1 MRTVETK
8 IYTFD
13 ELSSE
18 AQEYVL
24 DNFWA
29 HTEYPWHDENMDC
42 LKEFTD
48 LFDFSVYHWRY
59 DSMMAEHN
67 ESFPEYYFNIDGD
80 VAREWF
86 KRQSKIIYDLNCPL
100 TGYYLDET
108 LLQPIR
114 DFIADKS
121 RTDSIGDVLTECV
134 GAFFSHVVADVEHHY
149 SMESCAESC
158 AVNEYEFLE
167 NGEFYS

>member
-8 IYTFD
+8 VYTFD
-13 ELSSE
+13 ELSE
-18 AQEYVL
+18 TAQEHVL

-29 HTEYPWHDENMDC
+29 STEYPWHDENMDC
-42 LKEFTD
+42 LKAFTD

-100 TGYYLDET
+100 TGYCLDET
-108 LLQPIR
+108 LLRPIR
-114 DFIADKS
+114 VFIADTNRK
-121 RTDSIGDVLTECV
+121 DSVGDVLTECV
-134 GAFFSHVVADVEHHY
+134 GAFFSCVVHDVDYYYSLENCADH
-149 SMESCAESC
+149 CAI
-158 AVNEYEFLE
+158 NEYEFLE